1 MIIQPPSRPCLD
13 ADQPVSL
20 DIANRLLLALPPE
33 VLAAIMPQ
41 LDLVELQRGQLLAE
55 VGHTVRHVFFVNRG
69 LVSLMQPLRDGRSAD
84 VATVGMEGLAD
95 PCTLLGLDH
104 AILDVVVHVPGEAYR
119 LSRPHLMALIAQHPA
134 AKALLEHYMQWLM
147 GQMAQTAACNRLH
160 GLGQRCARWLLTAH
174 DNARG
179 DDFLLTQDFLA
190 LMLGAQR
197 SSVAA
202 VTATFRDS
210 GLLDYRAGHM
220 HIKSRAGL
228 RHAAC
233 ECYGAIRTQLAAIL
247 P

>member
-1 MIIQPPSRPCLD
+1 VIIQPPARPCP
-13 ADQPVSL
+13 ASGQPVSP
-20 DIANRLLLALPPE
+20 DIANHLLLALPAD
-33 VLAAIMPQ
+33 VLAEILPQ
-41 LDLVELQRGQLLAE
+41 LDLVELRRGQRLAE
-55 VGHTVRHVFFVNRG
+55 VGDPVRHVYFVNRG
-69 LVSLMQPLRDGRSAD
+69 LVSLMQPMHDGRSAD
-84 VATVGMEGLAD
+84 VATVGIEGLAD

-119 LSRPHLMALIAQHPA
+119 LSRPHLLTMIAQRPA
-134 AKALLEHYMQWLM
+134 AKLLLEHYMQWLM
-147 GQMAQTAACNRLH
+147 GQMAQTAAYNRLH